1 MEEKSLKEK
10 MIEAKKIKTTLI
22 KDLPK
27 ILLVLLA
34 SLVLAII
41 INSFHPMKLPLWLGE
56 VNRPGIPKEIWKKID
71 YTNAKDAFETSKAYG
86 VILLDVRDRKDYLK
100 NRIPNAINLPYH
112 GFENF
117 YQFFDDKV
125 SKNSQI
131 LVYCYGTQCG
141 LSARVAKRLIVLG
154 FTNLTVIKGGIEA
167 WKKANLPIDEKP
179 ISESAEKSGR

>member
-1 MEEKSLKEK
+1 MN
-10 MIEAKKIKTTLI
+10 KKLFGLPFILKTTLI
-22 KDLPK
+22 KDLVK

-56 VNRPGIPKEIWKKID
+56 VKRPGIPKEIWKKINF
-71 YTNAKDAFETSKAYG
+71 TNAKDAFEISNSSG
-86 VILLDVRDRKDYLK
+86 VTLLDVRNREDYLK

-112 GFENF
+112 GFEKF
-117 YQFFDDKV
+117 YQFFADKV
-125 SKNSQI
+125 SKDRQI
-131 LVYCYGTQCG
+131 LIYCYSRQCG

-154 FTNLTVIKGGIEA
+154 FTNLTVIQGGIEA
-167 WKKANLPIDEKP
+167 WKKANLPIDERP